1 MFEKEGVLSLNF
13 NANPIENQ
21 TFVLIN
27 LDYVRII

>member
-13 NANPIENQ
+13 NAHPIENQ

>member
-1 MFEKEGVLSLNF
+1 MFEKEGALSLNF
-13 NANPIENQ
+13 NANSIENQ